1 MLKRPATLRQRL
13 DYLADDVESSSQGA
27 AERLRDL
34 GAAVEGEQAA
44 DTWAVA
50 DIFQLIDPDTIADQ
64 VRSRG
69 GGSVRFL
76 EVLRNVLIFMPIA
89 VTWIGIWLALENYAD
104 VVAANPDLAAQA
116 FLYLWQEG
124 RLGVRLS
131 TIALIDGILLAIVA
145 ILTFLVLAQ
154 NSQADRYAD
163 QVRDELSSVLADA
176 SLALTARRTRQT
188 SGFLSQFDYAAQEL
202 LNELRQERM
211 RVQELAERKEKEVGD
226 LSTFIRDFVTGTQG
240 MLTAAQSLHQIP
252 MQQGR
257 ILNSL
262 SDAFN
267 QLADQQ
273 RDQQQEFANT
283 IRQATAQLR
292 LLTDTYRTTSIDMQG
307 MGTNLQTMGSSFQ
320 TMGIDLR
327 DAVNTFAHAATQ
339 STQAVTDMRTS
350 AGDLAA
356 AQAQFL
362 AAVAHERRMLER
374 WTQEMQAA
382 VQSLQQINRAIEE
395 NLAQVPPEA
404 ER

>member
-1 MLKRPATLRQRL
+1 MSKRSATLRQRL
-13 DYLADDVESSSQGA
+13 DYLADDVEPSSQSA

-34 GAAVEGEQAA
+34 GSAIEGEQAA
-44 DTWAVA
+44 DTWAIA

-64 VRSRG
+64 VHSRG
-69 GGSVRFL
+69 GRSVRFL

-89 VTWIGIWLALENYAD
+89 VTWIGIWLALENYGD
-104 VVAANPDLAAQA
+104 VIGANPDLAAQA

-124 RLGVRLS
+124 LLGVRLS

-154 NSQADRYAD
+154 NSQAERYAD

-176 SLALTARRTRQT
+176 SLALTPRRTRQT
-188 SGFLSQFDYAAQEL
+188 AGLLTQFDYTAQEL
-202 LNELRQERM
+202 LNELRQERL
-211 RVQELAERKEKEVGD
+211 RVEQLAERKEKEVGD
-226 LSTFIRDFVTGTQG
+226 LSNFIHDFVTGTQG
-240 MLTAAQSLHQIP
+240 MLTVAQSLHQIP

-273 RDQQQEFANT
+273 RDQQQEFANA

-292 LLTDTYRTTSIDMQG
+292 LLTDTHRTISIDMQG

-320 TMGIDLR
+320 TMGLDLR
-327 DAVNTFAHAATQ
+327 DAINTFVHAATQ
-339 STQAVTDMRTS
+339 STQAITDMRTS

-356 AQAQFL
+356 AQTQFL
-362 AAVAHERRMLER
+362 STVTHERRMLER

-382 VQSLQQINRAIEE
+382 AQSLQQLNHTIEAH
-395 NLAQVPPEA
+395 LVQIPSEA